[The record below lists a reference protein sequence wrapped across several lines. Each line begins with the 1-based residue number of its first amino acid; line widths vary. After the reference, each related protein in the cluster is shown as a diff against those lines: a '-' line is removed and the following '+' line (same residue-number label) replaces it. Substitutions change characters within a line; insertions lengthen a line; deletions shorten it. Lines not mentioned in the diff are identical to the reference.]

1 MTHPDDIPTTK
12 AGLERILRGEMLE
25 DERLKRYVRTDG
37 SIAWGY
43 LRATLV
49 RGADGAPRY
58 ALGVVAD
65 ITSRVEA
72 EEQARLEILL
82 RQSREA

>member
-1 MTHPDDIPTTK
+1 MNAAFADMLASDTADLTGLSFSDVTHPDDIPTTK

-49 RGADGAPRY
+49 RGA
-58 ALGVVAD
+58 
-65 ITSRVEA
+65 
-72 EEQARLEILL
+72 
-82 RQSREA
+82 